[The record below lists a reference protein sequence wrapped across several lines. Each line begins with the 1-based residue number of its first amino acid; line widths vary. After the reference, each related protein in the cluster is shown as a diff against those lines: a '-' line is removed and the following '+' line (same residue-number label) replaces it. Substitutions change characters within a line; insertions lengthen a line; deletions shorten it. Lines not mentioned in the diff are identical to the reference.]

1 MPLTNIKD
9 ARSLADMWAMF
20 RAGAIPPQAPNYQ
33 IDSMRDSFYGG
44 AWAFSILLS
53 HAFSRDD
60 GDVDRVCNMLDKLHD
75 EINAHTMATV
85 RAVSISAEE
94 AERVLAIVKHGMP
107 LTDAEEAYI
116 RTLLARDDDD
126 EPPNRMQ

>member
-1 MPLTNIKD
+1 MPLTNIQD

-33 IDSMRDSFYGG
+33 VDSMRDAFYGG
-44 AWAFSILLS
+44 AWAFSLLLS
-53 HAFSRDD
+53 HAFTRGDADD
-60 GDVDRVCNMLDKLHD
+60 GVCDMLDKMQD

-85 RAVSISAEE
+85 RAVRISAEQ
-94 AERVLAIVKHGMP
+94 AERVAIVKHGMP

-116 RTLLARDDDD
+116 RTLLARDDDE
-126 EPPNRMQ
+126 EPPNNVQ

>member
-1 MPLTNIKD
+1 MTNIQD

-20 RAGAIPPQAPNYQ
+20 RAGAIPPHAPNYQ
-33 IDSMRDSFYGG
+33 VDSMRDAFYGG
-44 AWAFSILLS
+44 AWAFSLLLS
-53 HAFSRDD
+53 RAFARGDD
-60 GDVDRVCNMLDKLHD
+60 AGSDVGEILDTMQE

-85 RAVSISAEE
+85 RAVQISAEE

-126 EPPNRMQ
+126 EPPNQVQ

>member
-1 MPLTNIKD
+1 MPLTNIQD

-33 IDSMRDSFYGG
+33 VDSMRDAFYGG
-44 AWAFSILLS
+44 AWAFSLLLNR
-53 HAFSRDD
+53 AFAQEGD
-60 GDVDRVCNMLDKLHD
+60 GVGEMLDRVHD

-85 RAVSISAEE
+85 RAVRISSDE

-107 LTDAEEAYI
+107 LSDAEEAYI

-126 EPPNRMQ
+126 EEPPNQVR